1 MPPFLQKQN
10 KSNMETIYKILLG
23 IHILSG
29 FTALLTGFIAIVA
42 QKGKKVHK
50 ISGLTFFIGMIM
62 VCISATMISLMKQN
76 QFLLHIGIFSF
87 FLVYSGFR
95 SVKNKSLYPSKMD
108 WLVLIIAIVNCI
120 AMALSAQI
128 VLIIFGVL
136 GSFLAFRDAKLL
148 YDIKNNKEIQKST
161 WIIRHIGMMLGGY
174 IATFTAFLVVNIT
187 LKSAPWLP
195 WLLPTIIGTPLIAY
209 WTRKYQPK
217 KSIKS

>member
-50 ISGLTFFIGMIM
+50 ISGLTFFIGMVM
-62 VCISATMISLMKQN
+62 VCVSAIIISLMKDN
-76 QFLLHIGIFSF
+76 RFLLHIGIFSF
-87 FLVYSGFR
+87 YLVNGGYR
-95 SVKNKSLYPSKMD
+95 SVKNKSLKPSLFD
-108 WLVLIIAIVNCI
+108 WVMLFIAFVNCLTMILSGQLVLIV
-120 AMALSAQI
+120 
-128 VLIIFGVL
+128 FGVL
-136 GSFLAFRDAKLL
+136 GASLAAQDARLF
-148 YDIKNNKEIQKST
+148 YDILKQKEILKNK
-161 WIIRHIGMMLGGY
+161 WLLRHISTMLGGY
-174 IATFTAFLVVNIT
+174 IATFTAFLVVNIS
-187 LKSAPWLP
+187 LASLP
-195 WLLPTIIGTPLIAY
+195 WLLPTIIGTPLIAF